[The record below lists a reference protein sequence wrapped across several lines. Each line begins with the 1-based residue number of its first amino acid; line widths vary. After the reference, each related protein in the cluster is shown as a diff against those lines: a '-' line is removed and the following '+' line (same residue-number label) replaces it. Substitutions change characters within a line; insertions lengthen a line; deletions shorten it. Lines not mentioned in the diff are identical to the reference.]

1 MVSVNALN
9 PDTKSLKNRVHPRKE
24 QLGKH
29 TIPELPRRVNSRKGG
44 KMKTLGVSCF
54 LLIIAVVF
62 GVIVHFGN
70 SVTSVHASLTQEQPF
85 EGCFLG
91 SVHGSFG
98 ISTAG
103 SIVAFGPVGQVAE
116 AGIISFDGKGNVS
129 QTTTV
134 SLNGTI
140 VPDRHATGTYTV
152 NTDCTGDLQVL
163 LPTPVGFS
171 PSTLHFV
178 IVDFGRELR
187 MVNTGNGRVL
197 TSNARKIAG
206 W

>member
-1 MVSVNALN
+1 M
-9 PDTKSLKNRVHPRKE
+9 KSL
-24 QLGKH
+24 
-29 TIPELPRRVNSRKGG
+29 TIA
-44 KMKTLGVSCF
+44 C
-54 LLIIAVVF
+54 LLLVIGAVF
-62 GVIVHFGN
+62 GVTAHFGN
-70 SVTSVHASLTQEQPF
+70 GKFVTTAHASPMEEPPF

-98 ISTAG
+98 MSTTG
-103 SIVAFGPVGQVAE
+103 SIVAFGPVGLVAE
-116 AGIISFDGKGNVS
+116 AGIISFDGEGNVS

-152 NTDCTGDLQVL
+152 DADCTGDLKVL
-163 LPTPVGFS
+163 LPTPAGFS
-171 PSTLHFV
+171 PSTSHFV
-178 IVDFGRELR
+178 IVDSGRELR